1 MTPFPYRAEDV
12 HLTLRP
18 THQTREPVDDE
29 YVEMMKDDLTAT
41 IPESD
46 YGIGLAVPTNS
57 GRLFV
62 DWAKGPAMFYPFDK
76 AVDELTIV
84 DRFGPNTGKP
94 YGQEVEA

>member
-46 YGIGLAVPTNS
+46 YGTIAVFEFT
-57 GRLFV
+57 
-62 DWAKGPAMFYPFDK
+62 Y
-76 AVDELTIV
+76 
-84 DRFGPNTGKP
+84 KP
-94 YGQEVEA
+94 YSNFAVRCNHQVGQVGYVAEP